1 MGIWFSGCYYCCPKI
16 IQRQPEKRFGAFQ
29 AAISFKEHMI
39 KKAIIPALFALIL
52 LAADTTFMTFVE
64 YLGEYGEL
72 DFTHS
77 MFIFGVIL
85 GGIYLLLEIVAA
97 LYRAKFAHKAQN
109 WLAVLPN
116 IFVPNGFYGI
126 SMFLLAKFYPTTK
139 KTAIISKP

>member
-1 MGIWFSGCYYCCPKI
+1 MIVFPKI

-29 AAISFKEHMI
+29 AAPSFKEHMI

-64 YLGEYGEL
+64 YLDEYGEL

-85 GGIYLLLEIVAA
+85 GGIYLLLEIAAA
-97 LYRAKFAHKAQN
+97 LWRDKFAHKAQN
-109 WLAVLPN
+109 
-116 IFVPNGFYGI
+116 
-126 SMFLLAKFYPTTK
+126 
-139 KTAIISKP
+139 